1 MALLPGKSRGVSNS
15 IGGILRRRRIE
26 EGLSQSVVAKRAGI
40 HAAML
45 SRIERDERSDP
56 YFTTVARVARV
67 LSLSLDEIASSR
79 AGGEKVARSPRSQ
92 HGGLVAAHAEVQ
104 RIRKQMERLAKRV
117 GGLERR
123 LDSISK

>member
-1 MALLPGKSRGVSNS
+1 MSNS
-15 IGGILRRRRIE
+15 IGDILRRRRIE

-67 LSLSLDEIASSR
+67 LSLSLDEIASTR
-79 AGGEKVARSPRSQ
+79 GGSAKGTRSPRSQ
-92 HGGLVAAHAEVQ
+92 HGDLVAAHAEVQ
-104 RIRKQMERLAKRV
+104 RIRKQMDRLARRTAD
-117 GGLERR
+117 LEKR
-123 LDSISK
+123 LDLISK